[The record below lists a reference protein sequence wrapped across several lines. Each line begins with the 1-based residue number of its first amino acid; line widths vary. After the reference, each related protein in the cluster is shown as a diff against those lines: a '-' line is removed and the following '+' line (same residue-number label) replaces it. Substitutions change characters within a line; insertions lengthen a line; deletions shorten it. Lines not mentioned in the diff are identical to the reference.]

1 MFNFISSKNV
11 RLFEAYNIGNWL
23 VYNQNFIET
32 EYFSVFLT
40 TERHYDSVYS
50 IKDIEKASFC
60 QALVYEILYLT
71 VFKIPDVMFSVE
83 RMLHDPMGES
93 IHLISDEN
101 AISNDGRH
109 FKLDRAIN
117 TSCILENYK
126 LCHFHNRDFDL
137 FRETIQINCEKNENG
152 NHRLSQSLLPVK
164 EISCVRQLLNLGITP
179 FPYKVA
185 KALDPDIYRNI
196 EFDSWSDARKQKRFK
211 NWYIESQSL
220 QVGVKCLVKLSKTQ
234 INFFNCHI
242 QEMHLDGSC
251 LVFVEELGEKQI
263 VPYSALQP
271 LAIDNIKSYSVRARF
286 KHLQNE
292 LKTLN
297 SCEHSKKRR
306 FIKRIRMR
314 EIKNGHKKFRGS
326 CNNLMEQ
333 LNNLTSIGNFEVSFF
348 CYFFVFL

>member
-1 MFNFISSKNV
+1 M
-11 RLFEAYNIGNWL
+11 FEAYNIGNWL

-40 TERHYDSVYS
+40 TERHFDSVYS

-71 VFKIPDVMFSVE
+71 VFKIPDVMLSVE

-93 IHLISDEN
+93 IHLISNEN
-101 AISNDGRH
+101 AICNDGRQ
-109 FKLDRAIN
+109 FKLDRSTN
-117 TSCILENYK
+117 TRCILENYK

-137 FRETIQINCEKNENG
+137 FRERIQINGDKNEHG
-152 NHRLSQSLLPVK
+152 NHRLSQSLLPLK
-164 EISCVRQLLNLGITP
+164 DISCVRQLLNLGITP

-196 EFDSWSDARKQKRFK
+196 EFDSWSDVRKQKRFK
-211 NWYIESQSL
+211 NWYIESQNL
-220 QVGVKCLVKLSKTQ
+220 QVGVKCLVKLSKSQ
-234 INFFNCHI
+234 INLSNCHI
-242 QEMHLDGSC
+242 QEMHMDGSC
-251 LVFVEELGEKQI
+251 IVFVEELGEKQI
-263 VPYSALQP
+263 VQYNALQP
-271 LAIDNIKSYSVRARF
+271 LALDSIKSYSVRARF

-292 LKTLN
+292 LKTVGGFD
-297 SCEHSKKRR
+297 HSKKRR

-314 EIKNGHKKFRGS
+314 ELKNGHKKFRGS

-333 LNNLTSIGNFEVSFF
+333 LNNLTSIRNFEVSWM
-348 CYFFVFL
+348 